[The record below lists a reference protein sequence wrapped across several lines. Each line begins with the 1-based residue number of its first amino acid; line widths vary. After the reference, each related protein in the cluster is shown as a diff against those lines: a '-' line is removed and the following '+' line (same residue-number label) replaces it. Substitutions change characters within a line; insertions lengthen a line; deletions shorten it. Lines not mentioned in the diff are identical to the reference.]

1 MIQRCC
7 IFRIAGY
14 LSSCCLI
21 VLCAFMHFLFMVHS
35 SVHCSSFIMR
45 LFLFDFD
52 GWESTTY
59 YYYLHYIDTS
69 R

>member
-7 IFRIAGY
+7 IFRIAGC
-14 LSSCCLI
+14 LSSCCYLDSA
-21 VLCAFMHFLFMVHS
+21 LCVHALPVHGS
-35 SVHCSSFIMR
+35 SCDYF
-45 LFLFDFD
+45 FDFD